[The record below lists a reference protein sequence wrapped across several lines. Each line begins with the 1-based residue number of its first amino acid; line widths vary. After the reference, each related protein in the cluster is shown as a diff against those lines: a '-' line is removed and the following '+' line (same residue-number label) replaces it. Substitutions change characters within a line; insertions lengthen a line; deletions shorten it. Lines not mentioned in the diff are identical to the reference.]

1 MEKNLKNKK
10 LLKILLIFN
19 ILFYF
24 SLNYEVKE
32 YSYLDFVDEG
42 TISAEN
48 VNGGMTYKISYEK
61 GEITQNYLRIIA
73 SPDTGESLYLYY
85 SPISE
90 KREDAF
96 LLNSGNEE
104 ISLYINKA
112 FTKLEADGTIF
123 LTIACFTSKC
133 SFQFSILEIDEID
146 LSRDGQYTYFTTDKK
161 IQKILSKSLELMH
174 KKMRAT

>member
-1 MEKNLKNKK
+1 MIEKC
-10 LLKILLIFN
+10 
-19 ILFYF
+19 
-24 SLNYEVKE
+24 
-32 YSYLDFVDEG
+32 
-42 TISAEN
+42 
-48 VNGGMTYKISYEK
+48 
-61 GEITQNYLRIIA
+61 EITQNYLRIIA

-133 SFQFSILEIDEID
+133 SFQFSILEINEID

-174 KKMRAT
+174 KKMRANILGDRIQRYSNEC